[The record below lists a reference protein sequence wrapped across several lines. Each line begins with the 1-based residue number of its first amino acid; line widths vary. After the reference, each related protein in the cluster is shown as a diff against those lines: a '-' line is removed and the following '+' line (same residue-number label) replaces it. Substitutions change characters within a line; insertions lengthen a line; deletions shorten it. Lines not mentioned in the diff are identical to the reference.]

1 MLCQRIGNVVQRHCH
16 NVGNWRR
23 HNSHFWHCHKVVTTS
38 ITTLSQ
44 RRYASW
50 VWSFHQAQ
58 QWVRSFCNYKKLSF
72 AGLRELEESTL
83 ATPTTIN
90 KDEYDGIHISNIK
103 HNNKRVSIGH
113 LNIQSLISSFN
124 KFHWML
130 HTPVFVWYTDPI
142 RNLAK
147 IQQTSNQ
154 IKYVEISYH

>member
-1 MLCQRIGNVVQRHCH
+1 MQRVDIFTMLTIKICKRLMYVQCCQLKFTRI
-16 NVGNWRR
+16 
-23 HNSHFWHCHKVVTTS
+23 
-38 ITTLSQ
+38 
-44 RRYASW
+44 
-50 VWSFHQAQ
+50 WSSHQAQ
-58 QWVRSFCNYKKLSF
+58 QWVRNFCNYKKLSF

-103 HNNKRVSIGH
+103 HNNNRVSIGH